1 MSKILKLVLIH
12 VVSCVAHAALM
23 NLDDHVVF
31 FLSGRVKVTPWI
43 LMHVL
48 QIMVYIYILI
58 HVNTMYIYTREREKM
73 HEHATL
79 GNSSIQGK
87 KSSVIP
93 CCPEERLAAPPVA
106 LWLSQPRGPCFR
118 YRSQICAHPAL
129 GVLVM
134 PPVFFVE
141 GPKFAWSSQTCKLD
155 AAYASVVTLVVGSF
169 QDVFLPLPK
178 NWMCGAPICYIH
190 IFRMAQPPSRQLA
203 TPCFDASESGAI
215 PLSLNLPIVPKFC

>member
-1 MSKILKLVLIH
+1 MDFDARL
-12 VVSCVAHAALM
+12 A
-23 NLDDHVVF
+23 D
-31 FLSGRVKVTPWI
+31 
-43 LMHVL
+43 
-48 QIMVYIYILI
+48 QIMVYIYILV
-58 HVNTMYIYTREREKM
+58 HVNTIYILEREKM

-141 GPKFAWSSQTCKLD
+141 GPKFA
-155 AAYASVVTLVVGSF
+155 
-169 QDVFLPLPK
+169 
-178 NWMCGAPICYIH
+178 
-190 IFRMAQPPSRQLA
+190 
-203 TPCFDASESGAI
+203 
-215 PLSLNLPIVPKFC
+215 

>member
-1 MSKILKLVLIH
+1 
-12 VVSCVAHAALM
+12 
-23 NLDDHVVF
+23 
-31 FLSGRVKVTPWI
+31 
-43 LMHVL
+43 
-48 QIMVYIYILI
+48 
-58 HVNTMYIYTREREKM
+58 M

-106 LWLSQPRGPCFR
+106 LCLSQPRGPCFR

-215 PLSLNLPIVPKFC
+215 PLSLNLPIVPKFCWWSYTLILVVFLRWVSKIEIQVI